1 MIAQVDEQQV
11 AVVAPAVNPARKADG
26 RADVGSAELA
36 AMMGAIKVHLPAD
49 NDVRKFAAALTGA
62 KPFVN
67 PPTGR

>member
-1 MIAQVDEQQV
+1 
-11 AVVAPAVNPARKADG
+11 VVAPAVDPPGQANG

-36 AMMGAIKVHLPAD
+36 AIMGAIKVHLPAD
-49 NDVRKFAAALTGA
+49 SDVRKFAAALTGA